1 MGAGET
7 NSVKDQ
13 PIAPQQSP
21 VAAPLFLLS
30 FRHRDEL
37 AGAVSR
43 AGWHA
48 IAARRPEGVERRFI
62 ASGASVAVVDA
73 RGALGEGLAAV
84 KALADPV
91 QANASALIALVS
103 KKDVAALDA
112 FFAAGATHYLASPFG
127 ENELAQALRF
137 AERHSERLAG
147 GWRAGLSR
155 SQLHRDEALTWHYD
169 AGSRVVR
176 LSPALRGR
184 LALGDGDVTTL
195 GALYRLLDREGRAA
209 ARGAARRLASGTNPT
224 AFTHGLR
231 GGDRVAQHL
240 NFDRTRG
247 AVSGSIETLGG
258 DGGSAEG
265 HNRDPLTGL
274 GDGVEARH
282 WLASHLQGGS
292 GTILLLLSITR
303 FEMVN
308 TAYGRATGD
317 ALIQATARR
326 IERIVSDVG
335 GKRALLA
342 RMAGAE
348 FLIGLPAPLAMERAQ
363 LLADQVIGA
372 VRRPFMAG
380 ADMIALGCRIGI
392 VEAGPA
398 DRDVTALLRRA
409 SAALADAKL
418 SEGAPVR
425 LLSSA
430 EEDHATWTSRLE
442 VDLRL
447 ALAQNE
453 IEILFQPQVSITSG
467 AIVGVEA
474 LARWRH
480 PDFGEL
486 GAPTLFAAAERSDYL
501 AELSDH
507 VQGRAIAAAAAWPAT
522 LSGLR
527 LAVNVTATD
536 IARPSFAGQFL
547 ALADAGGFARDR
559 LTVELTESG
568 LIEDLNIAADL
579 LAALR
584 AGGCRVA
591 IDDFGTGYSSL
602 AYLKA
607 LPLDY
612 LKIDKRLSQDITG
625 SARDRIVVRGVIEM
639 ARSLGLS
646 VIAEGVETPEQLA
659 LLAQEG
665 CNYYQGFL
673 CAEPL
678 TTAELVD
685 RVATFGRS

>member
-1 MGAGET
+1 M
-7 NSVKDQ
+7 KDQ
-13 PIAPQQSP
+13 PIAPPQP
-21 VAAPLFLLS
+21 PLAAPLFLLS

-48 IAARRPEGVERRFI
+48 IAARRAEGVERRFI

-73 RGALGEGLAAV
+73 RGALGEGLDAV
-84 KALADPV
+84 KLLADAV
-91 QANASALIALVS
+91 QANASALVALLS
-103 KKDVAALDA
+103 RKDVAALDA
-112 FFAAGATHYLASPFG
+112 FHAAGATHYLASPFG

-147 GWRAGLSR
+147 GWRGGLSR
-155 SQLHRDEALTWHYD
+155 SEVQRDEGLTWHYD
-169 AGSRVVR
+169 MTTRAVR
-176 LSPALRGR
+176 LSAALRAR
-184 LALGDGDVTTL
+184 LALGEGQARL
-195 GALYRLLDREGRAA
+195 GALYRMLDRDGRAA
-209 ARGAARRLASGTNPT
+209 ARGAARRLAAGTNPT
-224 AFTHGLR
+224 AFTHALR
-231 GGDRVAQHL
+231 GGNRVAQHL
-240 NFDRTRG
+240 NFNRARG
-247 AVSGSIETLGG
+247 TVIGTIETLRDDMDDAGPR
-258 DGGSAEG
+258 
-265 HNRDPLTGL
+265 NPDPLTGL
-274 GDGVEARH
+274 GDGVEARQ
-282 WLASHLQGGS
+282 WLSRRLQAGQ
-292 GTILLLLSITR
+292 GTVVLLLSITR

-317 ALIQATARR
+317 ALLQATARR

-335 GKRALLA
+335 GKRPLLA

-348 FLIGLPAPLAMERAQ
+348 FLIGLPAPLTVERAQ
-363 LLADQVIGA
+363 LLADQLIAA
-372 VRRPFMAG
+372 VRRPFMANVE
-380 ADMIALGCRIGI
+380 MIALGCRIGI
-392 VEAGPA
+392 VQAGA
-398 DRDVTALLRRA
+398 DDQDVTALLRRA
-409 SAALADAKL
+409 SAALADAKS

-430 EEDHATWTSRLE
+430 DEDYASWRSRLE

-447 ALAQNE
+447 ALAQDE
-453 IEILFQPQVSITSG
+453 IEILFQPQVSVVSG
-467 AIVGVEA
+467 EIVGVEA

-486 GAPTLFAAAERSDYL
+486 GAATLFAAAERSDYL

-507 VQGRAIAAAAAWPAT
+507 VQRRAIAAAAAWPPA
-522 LSGLR
+522 LDGLR
-527 LAVNVTATD
+527 LAVNVIASD
-536 IARPSFAGQFL
+536 VARPSFADQFL
-547 ALADAGGFARDR
+547 AMADACGFARAR
-559 LTVELTESG
+559 LTVEVTESG
-568 LIEDLNIAADL
+568 LIEDLKLAADL

-612 LKIDKRLSQDITG
+612 LKIDKRLSQDIAG
-625 SARDRIVVRGVIEM
+625 SARDRVVVRGVIEM

-646 VIAEGVETPEQLA
+646 VIAEGVETAEQLA

-665 CNYYQGFL
+665 CNFYQGFL

-678 TTAELVD
+678 TTAELAALVT
-685 RVATFGRS
+685 RLG